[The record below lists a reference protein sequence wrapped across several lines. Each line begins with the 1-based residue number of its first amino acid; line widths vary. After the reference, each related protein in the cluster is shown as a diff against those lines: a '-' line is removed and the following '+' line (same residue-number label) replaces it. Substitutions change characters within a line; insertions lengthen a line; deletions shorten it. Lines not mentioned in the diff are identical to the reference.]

1 MIAGLNGLP
10 FTHGGIDPRR
20 RITETKLKGPTFE
33 SSPKNESNHRGSACY
48 QSLIFFFR
56 ILIKLDIK

>member
-48 QSLIFFFR
+48 QSLIFFF
-56 ILIKLDIK
+56 LEF